1 MILFVDKDTTIF
13 RSSSIRYRGWLY
25 QYLIP
30 LAGSQHVEARF
41 LLVGAVKGINYFEV
55 CFAVRADAT
64 LGGVV

>member
-1 MILFVDKDTTIF
+1 MLDAAGGGFQPFAEFNIDEEDT
-13 RSSSIRYRGWLY
+13 